1 MDDGIDELRITAHHG
16 VDIGDVDIAE
26 PNQFSNEENF
36 VGGNDSLLTVVD
48 PTILDILT
56 GVHNG
61 DPRNLRGGTFVGPAV
76 DQRIRVGVEITDEP
90 QWVENEHNNQRHAKA
105 YLAGKLAHHQGYAAG
120 SNPHAMNTHCMI
132 EAMGWVSGWM
142 DAMNEAINAVTVP
155 SAPGRRAI
163 RIA

>member
-61 DPRNLRGGTFVGPAV
+61 DPRHLRGGAFVGPA
-76 DQRIRVGVEITDEP
+76 DQRIRTGVRITDDVP
-90 QWVENEHNNQRHAKA
+90 MDMNDSHAKSYA
-105 YLAGKLAHHQGYAAG
+105 AGKLAHQQGYAAG
-120 SNPHAMNTHCMI
+120 SNPHAVVAGST
-132 EAMGWVSGWM
+132 EATFWMAGWM
-142 DAMNEAINAVTVP
+142 DGMNEAINAVTVP